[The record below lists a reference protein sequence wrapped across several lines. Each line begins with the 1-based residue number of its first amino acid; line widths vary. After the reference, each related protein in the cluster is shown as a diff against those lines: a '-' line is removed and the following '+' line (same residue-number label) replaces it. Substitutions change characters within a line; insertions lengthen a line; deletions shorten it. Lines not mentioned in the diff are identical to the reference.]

1 MKILKNKYFMAMLM
15 ILTVALMT
23 SCDTSKNTS
32 EKKPTVVNP
41 EVEHVVMTLQTMDS
55 SRIEDVAEI
64 QAAVNAITI
73 PEIGVEVEFK
83 LIDAVDAFSQYSLW
97 ISNQETVDLMILNY
111 QDITNYTSKRML
123 LPLDEL
129 LIEEGTDIRKIMGKE
144 GYQLTEGS
152 IIDGKAYG
160 VANVADSG
168 GGGGIWIPE
177 RYFEEAGL
185 TFDAKHT
192 YSLDELSV
200 YFQKWK
206 EIYPEKYPLGQL
218 TSGNTYST
226 MAYYNRSLESF
237 GGDMMTGVLEEGEW
251 QVQNAFAT
259 KTYYDFLEHMRE
271 WYQAGYIY
279 PDAAIASANIV
290 ELVEGGI
297 VMSYP
302 LASQPG
308 LAASMASYFGEKVV
322 CMRTT
327 PVTSGV
333 QYAKSGFWTIPVTCK
348 NPRAAMRFLNKM
360 FADTRIS
367 NLIVWGIEGK
377 HYILTD
383 EEHGVIAFPEEVN
396 ASNAG
401 YLNPLGMYGDMR
413 KIYTKSTYE
422 QKLAEQ
428 EYSQEAL
435 ENFNGIRGI
444 IYTTERV
451 SKQISAVQKVL
462 ERYYPVLE
470 SGSVDL
476 EVYYPKFLR
485 ELEAAG
491 IDEIIAD
498 KQEQLD
504 EWLSQQK

>member
-1 MKILKNKYFMAMLM
+1 MLRNRCLGAMLV
-15 ILTVALMT
+15 LVAVILMT
-23 SCDTSKNTS
+23 SCDASKNVT
-32 EKKPTVVNP
+32 EKKPPVLNS
-41 EVEHVVMTLQTMDS
+41 EVKHIVMTLQTMDS
-55 SRIEDVAEI
+55 SRIADVKEV
-64 QAAVNAITI
+64 QDAVNAITI

-111 QDITNYTSKRML
+111 QDITNYTSKKML

-129 LIEEGTDIRKIMGKE
+129 LVEEGSDIRKIMGKE
-144 GYQLTEGS
+144 GYHLTEGS

-160 VANVADSG
+160 VANVANMIG
-168 GGGGIWIPE
+168 AGGGIWIPE
-177 RYFEEAGL
+177 RYFKEADL
-185 TFDAKHT
+185 PFDAKYI

-206 EIYPEKYPLGQL
+206 TLYPEKYPLGQL
-218 TSGNTYST
+218 TSGITYST
-226 MAYYNRSLESF
+226 MSYYSRSLECL
-237 GGDMMTGVLEEGEW
+237 GGDMLTGVIEEGEW
-251 QVQNAFAT
+251 QVSNAFASEA
-259 KTYYDFLEHMRE
+259 YYDFIKHMRE

-279 PDAAIASANIV
+279 PDAAIASSNIV
-290 ELVEGGI
+290 EMVGSGM

-302 LASQPG
+302 LSSQPG
-308 LAASMASYFGEKVV
+308 LEASMESYFGEKVV

-327 PVTSGV
+327 PVTSGA
-333 QYAKSGFWTIPVTCK
+333 QYAKSGFWTIPVTSK
-348 NPRAAMRFLNKM
+348 NPQAAMRFLNKM
-360 FADTRIS
+360 FSDASVS
-367 NLIVWGIEGK
+367 NLIIWGIEGK
-377 HYILTD
+377 HYVLTD
-383 EEHGVIAFPEEVN
+383 EEHGVVAFPEGLN
-396 ASNAG
+396 ATTVG
-401 YLNPLGMYGDMR
+401 YYNPLGMYGDMR
-413 KIYTKSTYE
+413 KVYTLSTYE
-422 QKLAEQ
+422 QKQAEQ

-435 ENFNGIRGI
+435 ENFVGIRGI
-444 IYTTERV
+444 IYSTERV

-491 IDEIIAD
+491 INEIIAD

-504 EWLSQQK
+504 AWLSKQ